1 MKLTAVIMA
10 GGRGERFWPRSRTA
24 KPKQFLSLTADKE
37 TMLQKTV
44 NRLLPLLDVADIYVV
59 TNQRYAALVQEQ
71 LPELPEE
78 NILPES
84 CSRNTAPCIAW
95 AAAVI
100 QKRCGDAM
108 MLVLPSDHLIR
119 YESLYL
125 DTLRQAITA
134 AEQGERLVTIGIP
147 PTYPETGYG
156 YIRFANR
163 SESQMPGVYPV
174 EKFVEKPNLDTAKE
188 YLASHCYLWNSGMFV
203 WKTDTILHNLEQ
215 FLPEVYAGALK
226 IAAMDRTDAFAEEL
240 EQVYANLPSESVD
253 YGIMEKADQ
262 IFTVPGSFGWDD
274 VGNWLAMERINKTN
288 DYGNY
293 IEGDVITVNT
303 QRSIICGQKKLIAAV
318 GVENL
323 IVIDTEDATLICAK
337 DSTQDVKKVIEN
349 LRICNRDALL

>member
-1 MKLTAVIMA
+1 
-10 GGRGERFWPRSRTA
+10 
-24 KPKQFLSLTADKE
+24 
-37 TMLQKTV
+37 
-44 NRLLPLLDVADIYVV
+44 
-59 TNQRYAALVQEQ
+59 
-71 LPELPEE
+71 
-78 NILPES
+78 
-84 CSRNTAPCIAW
+84 
-95 AAAVI
+95 
-100 QKRCGDAM
+100 M

-174 EKFVEKPNLDTAKE
+174 EKFVEKPDLDTAKE

-215 FLPEVYAGALK
+215 FLPEVYAGAVE
-226 IAAMDRTDAFAEEL
+226 IAATDGTDAFTEKL
-240 EQVYANLPSESVD
+240 EQVYAGFPSESVD

-349 LRICNRDALL
+349 LRFCNRDALL